1 MNAPCMKVDKK
12 TKQTFCD
19 QHYPQSSH
27 GTVAVIND
35 KSGRAEYRRPNN
47 GDFEVVRQNIN
58 GNLPL
63 YVCAA
68 NHDIVPY
75 NPNMLL
81 LLYEYHIYVE
91 DVVTSANNI
100 VQYIYKYITRNALF
114 TRAKIGT
121 AINDIE

>member
-1 MNAPCMKVDKK
+1 MINLVVQNTVDQTMGILKLFAK
-12 TKQTFCD
+12 T
-19 QHYPQSSH
+19 SM
-27 GTVAVIND
+27 V
-35 KSGRAEYRRPNN
+35 
-47 GDFEVVRQNIN
+47 
-58 GNLPL
+58 NLPL